1 MIAVARLLRHN
12 RGDEL
17 RYIPAVVTEDLSK
30 LRIDR
35 AGTADI
41 SRRKR
46 SPRLLAG
53 LAITGAMVL
62 LAFFYFRSSG
72 AVEVESATVATAF
85 PSQSFTLLNA
95 TGYVVA
101 QRKAAVA
108 SKATGRVE
116 WLGVTEGSRVK
127 KGEIIARLENA
138 DVSATMEQ
146 AAANIAVAQANL
158 QQAQA
163 ELVDAQ
169 GVFDRNGELL
179 AKGFI
184 SQSAFDMGT
193 ARFHK
198 AQAAIRGY
206 QASISVAE
214 ANYRAAQIA
223 VEQTLIRAPFEGVV
237 LTKSANIGDV
247 ITPFSS
253 ALDAK
258 GAVVTMADMDTLEV
272 EADVSESNLSKVK
285 LEQPCEIQLDALPD
299 LRLRGLVQRI
309 VPTVDRAKATVLVKI
324 KFIDHDPQV
333 LPEMSAKIAFL
344 EKEMPAEQRA
354 SRTVVHPDAVV
365 QRNGRSVVFIMK
377 EGKALETAIE
387 TGEKIGDMVEVRQ
400 GPNAGDKVVRRPPG
414 NLDNG
419 DNVRTAA
426 K

>member
-1 MIAVARLLRHN
+1 
-12 RGDEL
+12 
-17 RYIPAVVTEDLSK
+17 VVTEDLSK
-30 LRIDR
+30 LKIDR
-35 AGTADI
+35 AGAI
-41 SRRKR
+41 GGAARKR
-46 SPRLLAG
+46 SPRLLTG
-53 LAITGAMVL
+53 VVITAAVVL
-62 LAFFYFRSSG
+62 LVFFYFRSSA

-146 AAANIAVAQANL
+146 AAANVALAQANF

-169 GVFDRNGELL
+169 AVFNRNGELL
-179 AKGFI
+179 TKGFI
-184 SQSAFDMGT
+184 SQSAYDMGT
-193 ARFHK
+193 ARYQK

-206 QASISVAE
+206 LASIRVAE

-223 VEQTLIRAPFEGVV
+223 VDQTLIRAPFEGVV
-237 LTKSANIGDV
+237 LTKNANIGDV

-258 GAVVTMADMDTLEV
+258 GAVVTMADMGTLEV

-299 LRLRGLVQRI
+299 LRLRGVVQRI

-324 KFIDHDPQV
+324 KFIDHDSQV
-333 LPEMSAKIAFL
+333 LPEMSAKVAFL
-344 EKEMPAEQRA
+344 EKEMPAEQRT
-354 SRTVVHPDAVV
+354 SRTVVHPDAIVH
-365 QRNGRSVVFIMK
+365 RNGKSVVFVMK
-377 EGKALETAIE
+377 EGKSLETAIE

-400 GPNAGDKVVRRPPG
+400 GLKAGDKVILRPPD
-414 NLDNG
+414 NLDDG

>member
-1 MIAVARLLRHN
+1 M
-12 RGDEL
+12 
-17 RYIPAVVTEDLSK
+17 VTEDLSK
-30 LRIDR
+30 LKIDR
-35 AGTADI
+35 VGATGS
-41 SRRKR
+41 SRRGR
-46 SPRLLAG
+46 SPRPRLLTG
-53 LAITGAMVL
+53 LVIGAAIAL
-62 LAFFYFRSSG
+62 LAFFYFRSSA

-116 WLGVTEGSRVK
+116 WLGVTEGSRVR
-127 KGEIIARLENA
+127 KGEIVARLENE

-146 AAANIAVAQANL
+146 AAANVAVAQANL

-169 GVFDRNGELL
+169 AVFNRNGELL

-184 SQSAFDMGT
+184 SQSAYDMGT
-193 ARFHK
+193 ARYHK
-198 AQAAIRGY
+198 AKAAMRGY
-206 QASISVAE
+206 QASVSVAK

-223 VEQTLIRAPFEGVV
+223 VEQTLIRAPFDGVV

-247 ITPFSS
+247 VTPFSS

-258 GAVVTMADMDTLEV
+258 GAVVTMADMGTLEV
-272 EADVSESNLSKVK
+272 EADVSESNLAKVK

-324 KFIDHDPQV
+324 KFIDHNPQV
-333 LPEMSAKIAFL
+333 LPEMCAKIPFL
-344 EKEMPAEQRA
+344 EKEMPAEQRTP
-354 SRTVVHPDAVV
+354 RTVLHPDAIV
-365 QRNGRSVVFIMK
+365 QRNGKRVVFVMR
-377 EGKALETAIE
+377 EGKALATVIE
-387 TGEKIGDMVEVRQ
+387 TGEKIGDMVEILQ
-400 GPNAGDKVVRRPPG
+400 GPRAGDKVILRPPV

>member
-1 MIAVARLLRHN
+1 
-12 RGDEL
+12 
-17 RYIPAVVTEDLSK
+17 VVTEDLSK
-30 LRIDR
+30 LKIDR
-35 AGTADI
+35 AGAI
-41 SRRKR
+41 SGAARKR
-46 SPRLLAG
+46 SPRLLTG
-53 LAITGAMVL
+53 VVITAAVVL
-62 LAFFYFRSSG
+62 LVFFYFRSS
-72 AVEVESATVATAF
+72 AALEVESATVATAF

-146 AAANIAVAQANL
+146 AAANVALAQANF

-169 GVFDRNGELL
+169 AVFNRNGELL
-179 AKGFI
+179 TKGFI
-184 SQSAFDMGT
+184 SQSAYDMGT
-193 ARFHK
+193 ARYHK

-214 ANYRAAQIA
+214 ANYRAARIA
-223 VEQTLIRAPFEGVV
+223 VDQTLIRAPFEGVV
-237 LTKSANIGDV
+237 LTKNANIGDV

-258 GAVVTMADMDTLEV
+258 GAVVTMADMGTLEV

-285 LEQPCEIQLDALPD
+285 LGQPCEIQLDALPD
-299 LRLRGLVQRI
+299 LRLRGVVQRI

-324 KFIDHDPQV
+324 KFIDHDSRV
-333 LPEMSAKIAFL
+333 LPEMSAKVAFL
-344 EKEMPAEQRA
+344 EKEMPAEQRT
-354 SRTVVHPDAVV
+354 SRTVVHPDAIV
-365 QRNGRSVVFIMK
+365 QRNGKSVVFVMK
-377 EGKALETAIE
+377 EGKSVETPIE

-400 GPNAGDKVVRRPPG
+400 GPKAGDKVILRPPD

>member
-1 MIAVARLLRHN
+1 M
-12 RGDEL
+12 
-17 RYIPAVVTEDLSK
+17 VTEDLSK
-30 LRIDR
+30 LKIDR
-35 AGTADI
+35 AGAADV
-41 SRRKR
+41 SGRKR
-46 SPRLLAG
+46 SPRFLTG
-53 LAITGAMVL
+53 SAIAAVVAL
-62 LAFFYFRSSG
+62 LAFFYFRSSA
-72 AVEVESATVATAF
+72 AVEVESTTVATAF

-127 KGEIIARLENA
+127 KGDIIARLENA
-138 DVSATMEQ
+138 DVSATLEQ
-146 AAANIAVAQANL
+146 AAANVALAQANF

-163 ELVDAQ
+163 ERVDAQ
-169 GVFDRNGELL
+169 AVFKRNGDLL

-184 SQSAFDMGT
+184 SQSAYDMGT
-193 ARFHK
+193 ARYHK
-198 AQAAIRGY
+198 AQAAVLGH
-206 QASISVAE
+206 QAAIGVAE

-223 VEQTLIRAPFEGVV
+223 VDQTLIRAPFEGVV
-237 LTKSANIGDV
+237 LTKNANVGDV

-258 GAVVTMADMDTLEV
+258 GAVVTMADMETLEV

-324 KFIDHDPQV
+324 KFMDHNPQV
-333 LPEMSAKIAFL
+333 LPEMSAKVAFL
-344 EKEMPAEQRA
+344 EKEMPAEQRT
-354 SRTVVHPDAVV
+354 SRTVVHPDAIVE
-365 QRNGRSVVFIMK
+365 RNGKRVVFIMK

-387 TGEKIGDMVEVRQ
+387 TGEKIGDMVEVRR
-400 GPNAGDKVVRRPPG
+400 GPTAGDKIVLRPPG

-419 DNVRTAA
+419 DHVRTAV